1 MLVHRRVTP
10 SIKFV
15 ALHLYTW
22 VERSPVRMKCLAQE
36 YNTLSLARAG
46 TQTSGIGGER
56 INHDSTAPPH
66 GEIERKRCSKLL
78 CFDLKGS
85 VHAIKF

>member
-15 ALHLYTW
+15 AAHLYTW

-36 YNTLSLARAG
+36 YNTLSLARRAFLKRPENF
-46 TQTSGIGGER
+46 SGPE
-56 INHDSTAPPH
+56 TAPQSSRNH
-66 GEIERKRCSKLL
+66 FRV
-78 CFDLKGS
+78 FLK
-85 VHAIKF
+85 APEKF